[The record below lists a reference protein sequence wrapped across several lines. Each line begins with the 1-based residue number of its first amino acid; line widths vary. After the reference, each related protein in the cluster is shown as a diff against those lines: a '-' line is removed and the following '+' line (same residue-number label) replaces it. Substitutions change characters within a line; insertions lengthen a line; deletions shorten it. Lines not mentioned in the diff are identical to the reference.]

1 MKHCYTYLINYLC
14 KHLTLFIEHISL
26 HAMDTAVNKMDK
38 CHALMDPILVGRA
51 DDAQNKYLVDWMV
64 LDTME

>member
-1 MKHCYTYLINYLC
+1 
-14 KHLTLFIEHISL
+14 
-26 HAMDTAVNKMDK
+26 MDTAVNKMDK